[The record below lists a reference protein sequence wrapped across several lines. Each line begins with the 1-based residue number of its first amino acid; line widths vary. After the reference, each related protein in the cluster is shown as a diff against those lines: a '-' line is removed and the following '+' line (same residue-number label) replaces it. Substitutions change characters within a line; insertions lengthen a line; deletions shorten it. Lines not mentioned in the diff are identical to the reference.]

1 MSISAF
7 VHHFRARPR
16 GDSPG
21 RGTKAMP
28 MSARADRA
36 GACRLSGAA
45 LLTALSA
52 PAAAPAQEAGAWDHR
67 LTLYGWFTGMEGR
80 ITARASGAD
89 VEASANPR
97 DVLDNLELAAMA
109 TAEARRGRLGLLLDG
124 VYAALGSTQT
134 PGAFPDL
141 RISSDTDQLML
152 TAAAAWQVRE
162 TGPGYIDVYSG
173 LRYTDID
180 TEIRVQGTGPL
191 QGSGWLSGRADWIDP
206 LIGSACAPGRT

>member
-1 MSISAF
+1 
-7 VHHFRARPR
+7 
-16 GDSPG
+16 
-21 RGTKAMP
+21 

-67 LTLYGWFTGMEGR
+67 LTLYGWFTGLEGR

-89 VEASANPR
+89 VEASASPR

-152 TAAAAWQVRE
+152 TAAAWRVRE
-162 TGPGYIDVYSG
+162 AGPGYIDVYSG

-180 TEIRVQGTGPL
+180 TETRVQGTGPL
-191 QGSGWLSGRADWIDP
+191 QGTGRLSGRADWIDP
-206 LIGSACAPGRT
+206 LIGLRAGTDLPSGSRSWPSPTLAASAPAPT